1 MYKDLKFPI
10 LIVHRAVK
18 TDCVAG
24 ERVRG
29 IAAELTQDGFAVL
42 AAADH
47 AQARLVAATHHGLA
61 CMLIAAEGA
70 GENIPLLQNM
80 TELIRLA
87 RLRAPDLP
95 IFALGEQVTLENAPA
110 EAMSELNQ
118 LRGILYL
125 FEDTVPFL
133 ARQVARAA
141 HSYLDGLLPPFFK
154 ALVQHT
160 AQSNYSWHTPGHGGG
175 VAYRKSPVGQAFH
188 QFFGENTL
196 RSDLSVSVPELGSLL
211 DHTGPLAEAE
221 TRAARNFGADHTFF
235 VINGTS
241 TANKIVWHSMVGR
254 NDLVLVDRNCHKSV
268 VHAIIMTGAIPL
280 YLCPERN
287 ELGIIGP
294 IPLSEFRPESIRAKI
309 EANPLTR
316 GREPRIR
323 LAVVTNSTYDGL
335 CYHAGQIKQMLGSSV
350 EILHFDEAWFA
361 YAAFHDFFA
370 SRYAMGTPRTADSPL
385 LFSTHSTHKLLA
397 AFSQASMIHVQDG
410 GTRALDRDRF
420 NEAFMMHTSTSPQY
434 SILASLDVASAMME
448 GPAGRSLLQEMF
460 DEALSF
466 RRALAKLREHI
477 DVEDWWFSIWQPPSA
492 DRTVSLAAE
501 DWLLKPGAEW
511 HGFGDVAEDYVLLDP
526 LKVTLV
532 MPGLS
537 VGGVL
542 DDCGIP
548 AAVVSKFLW
557 ERGLVVEKTGLYSFL
572 VLFSMGITKGK
583 WSTLLTELLEFKRH
597 YDSNSRLTACLPSVV
612 ALAPS
617 RYQGLGLR
625 DLCRQLHDCYRNN
638 ATAKQLKRLFTR
650 LPEVAI
656 TPAEAYD
663 RLVKGDVEAV
673 PIECLLGRIAAVM
686 LVPYPPGIPLIIPG
700 ERFTEATRCILD
712 YLRSLARSTASFPA
726 SWPMYTDCRARTAW
740 RVRST
745 PSIASGNTNDLDAT
759 LRQLEAIIAQ
769 MVHSIANCQAIGG
782 FRRGRSAAIGRKGG
796 FLELM
801 DGVDAAFGISCMKL
815 TDQYC
820 CHLA

>member
-1 MYKDLKFPI
+1 MYKDLKFPV
-10 LIVHRAVK
+10 LIVHRDIKAD
-18 TDCVAG
+18 TVAG

-29 IAAELTQDGFAVL
+29 IAQELAQDGFTILPAVDY
-42 AAADH
+42 AEG
-47 AQARLVAATHHGLA
+47 RLVAATHHGLA

-70 GENIPLLQNM
+70 GENTHLLQNM
-80 TELIRLA
+80 VELIRLA
-87 RLRAPDLP
+87 RVRAPHLP

-110 EAMSELNQ
+110 DVISELNQ

-211 DHTGPLAEAE
+211 DHTGPLAAAEA
-221 TRAARNFGADHTFF
+221 RAAKNFGADHTFF

-254 NDLVLVDRNCHKSV
+254 DDLVLVDRNCHKSV

-294 IPLSEFRPESIRAKI
+294 IPLSEFSPVSIQAKI
-309 EANPLTR
+309 QANPLAR
-316 GREPRIR
+316 GRPPKVK

-335 CYHAGQIKQMLGSSV
+335 CYNAELIKQELGNSV
-350 EILHFDEAWFA
+350 EVLHFDEAWYA
-361 YAAFHDFFA
+361 YAAFHEFFRG
-370 SRYAMGTPRTADSPL
+370 RYAMGTSRSADSPL
-385 LFSTHSTHKLLA
+385 VFSTHSTHKLLA

-410 GTRALDRDRF
+410 GARQLDRDRF
-420 NEAFMMHTSTSPQY
+420 NEAFMMHISTSPQY
-434 SILASLDVASAMME
+434 SILASLDVSSAMME

-466 RRALAKLREHI
+466 RRAMANLREHMAA
-477 DVEDWWFSIWQPPSA
+477 DDWWCSIWQPPLGEGA
-492 DRTVSLAAE
+492 RQVKTE
-501 DWLLKPGAEW
+501 DWLLQPQADW
-511 HGFGDVAEDYVLLDP
+511 HGFGDVSDDYVLLDP
-526 LKVTLV
+526 IKVTLV

-537 VGGVL
+537 AGGAL
-542 DDCGIP
+542 SEHGIP

-557 ERGLVVEKTGLYSFL
+557 ERGLVVEKTGLYTFL

-583 WSTLLTELLEFKRH
+583 WSTLLTELLEFKRN
-597 YDSNSRLTACLPSVV
+597 YDANTDLLESLSCV
-612 ALAPS
+612 AGLDPV

-625 DLCRQLHDCYRNN
+625 DLCDQLHACYRSN

-650 LPEVAI
+650 LPEVVMK
-656 TPAEAYD
+656 PADAYD
-663 RLVKGDVEAV
+663 RMVRGEVEAV
-673 PIECLLGRIAAVM
+673 PIEQLLGRIAAVM
-686 LVPYPPGIPLIIPG
+686 LVPYPPGIPLIMPG
-700 ERFTEATRCILD
+700 ERFTEATRSIID
-712 YLRSLARSTASFPA
+712 YLAFA
-726 SWPMYTDCRARTAW
+726 
-740 RVRST
+740 
-745 PSIASGNTNDLDAT
+745 
-759 LRQLEAIIAQ
+759 
-769 MVHSIANCQAIGG
+769 
-782 FRRGRSAAIGRKGG
+782 
-796 FLELM
+796 
-801 DGVDAAFGISCMKL
+801 AAFDSGFPGFVADVHGLQHETTAQGRVYTVDCIKV
-815 TDQYC
+815 
-820 CHLA
+820 

>member
-1 MYKDLKFPI
+1 MYKDLQFPI
-10 LIVHRAVK
+10 LIVHRAIK
-18 TDCVAG
+18 ADSVAG

-29 IAAELTQDGFAVL
+29 IADELVRDGFAIL
-42 AAADH
+42 AAADQ
-47 AQARLVAATHHGLA
+47 AEARLVAATHHGLA
-61 CMLIAAEGA
+61 CMLIAAEGV
-70 GENIPLLQNM
+70 GDNSRLLHNM
-80 TELIRLA
+80 AELIRLA
-87 RLRAPDLP
+87 RLRAPNLP

-110 EAMSELNQ
+110 EAMGELNQ

-141 HSYLDGLLPPFFK
+141 HNYLDGLLPPFFK

-211 DHTGPLAEAE
+211 DHTGPLAAAEA
-221 TRAARNFGADHTFF
+221 RAARNFGADHTFF

-241 TANKIVWHSMVGR
+241 TANKIVWHAMVGR
-254 NDLVLVDRNCHKSV
+254 GDLVLVDRNCHKSV
-268 VHAIIMTGAIPL
+268 VHAIIMTGAIPI

-294 IPLSEFRPESIRAKI
+294 IPLDEFSQVSIQAKI
-309 EANPLTR
+309 QAHPLAQ
-316 GREPRIR
+316 GKPAKIK

-335 CYHAGQIKQMLGSSV
+335 CYHAGMIKQALGASV
-350 EILHFDEAWFA
+350 EVLHFDEAWFA
-361 YAAFHDFFA
+361 YAAFHEFFA
-370 SRYAMGTPRTADSPL
+370 GRYAMGTPRADDGPL

-410 GTRALDRDRF
+410 ASRQLDRDRF
-420 NEAFMMHTSTSPQY
+420 NEAFMMHISTSPQY

-466 RRALAKLREHI
+466 RRALANLREHLAA
-477 DVEDWWFSIWQPPSA
+477 DDWWFSIWQPPTAQASELQA
-492 DRTVSLAAE
+492 V
-501 DWLLKPGAEW
+501 DWLLQPGAEW
-511 HGFGDVAEDYVLLDP
+511 HGFGGLGDDYVLLDP

-532 MPGLS
+532 MPGAA
-537 VGGVL
+537 GAADGH
-542 DDCGIP
+542 GIP
-548 AAVVSKFLW
+548 AAVVGKFLW

-597 YDSNSRLTACLPSVV
+597 YDANT
-612 ALAPS
+612 ALADCLASVMMEQPS

-625 DLCRQLHDCYRNN
+625 DLCQQLHGFYRGNATSRQL
-638 ATAKQLKRLFTR
+638 KLLFTR
-650 LPEVAI
+650 LPEVAM

-663 RLVKGDVEAV
+663 RMVRGEVEAV
-673 PIECLLGRIAAVM
+673 PIEHLLGRVAAVM
-686 LVPYPPGIPLIIPG
+686 LVPYPPGIPLIMPG
-700 ERFTEATRCILD
+700 ERFTEATRSILV
-712 YLRSLARSTASFPA
+712 YLDCARAFDQGFPGFVA
-726 SWPMYTDCRARTAW
+726 DVHGLQREGQLYTVDC
-740 RVRST
+740 VK
-745 PSIASGNTNDLDAT
+745 
-759 LRQLEAIIAQ
+759 E
-769 MVHSIANCQAIGG
+769 C
-782 FRRGRSAAIGRKGG
+782 
-796 FLELM
+796 E
-801 DGVDAAFGISCMKL
+801 
-815 TDQYC
+815 
-820 CHLA
+820 

>member
-10 LIVHRAVK
+10 LIVHRAIK
-18 TDCVAG
+18 SDSVAG
-24 ERVRG
+24 ERIRA
-29 IAAELTQDGFAVL
+29 IADELIQDGFAVIK
-42 AAADH
+42 AAEH
-47 AQARLVAATHHGLA
+47 TEARLVATTHHGLA
-61 CMLIAAEGA
+61 CMLIAAEGV
-70 GENIPLLQNM
+70 GDNLHLLQNM
-80 TELIRLA
+80 AELIALA
-87 RLRAPDLP
+87 HLRAPNLP

-110 EAMSELNQ
+110 EAMGELNQ

-141 HSYLDGLLPPFFK
+141 HNYLDGLLPPFFR

-221 TRAARNFGADHTFF
+221 ARAARNFGADHSFF

-241 TANKIVWHSMVGR
+241 TANKIVWHAMVGR
-254 NDLVLVDRNCHKSV
+254 DDLVLVDRNCHKSV
-268 VHAIIMTGAIPL
+268 VHAIIMTGAIPI

-294 IPLSEFRPESIRAKI
+294 IPLSEFSPASIQAKLQ
-309 EANPLTR
+309 ANPLAR
-316 GREPRIR
+316 GREGRIR
-323 LAVVTNSTYDGL
+323 LAVVTNCTYDGL
-335 CYHAGQIKQMLGSSV
+335 CYNAGMIKQALGDSV
-350 EILHFDEAWFA
+350 EVLHFDEAWFA
-361 YAAFHDFFA
+361 YAAFHEFFEG
-370 SRYAMGTPRTADSPL
+370 RYAMGTARGERSPL
-385 LFSTHSTHKLLA
+385 VFSTHSTHKLLA

-410 GTRALDRDRF
+410 ALRQLDRDRF
-420 NEAFMMHTSTSPQY
+420 NEAFMMHISTSPQY
-434 SILASLDVASAMME
+434 SILASLDVASTMME

-466 RRALAKLREHI
+466 RRALANLREHI
-477 DVEDWWFSIWQPPSA
+477 AAEDWWFSIWQPPAA
-492 DRTVSLAAE
+492 DGAQRQDAA
-501 DWLLKPGAEW
+501 DWLLQPDDPW
-511 HGFGDVAEDYVLLDP
+511 HGFGEVVEDYALLDP

-537 VGGVL
+537 AGGIL
-542 DDCGIP
+542 DQRGVP

-597 YDSNSRLTACLPSVV
+597 YQANTLLSTCLPSIV
-612 ALAPS
+612 AVDGQ

-625 DLCRQLHDCYRNN
+625 ELCDQLHECYRSN

-650 LPEVAI
+650 LPEVA
-656 TPAEAYD
+656 TSPAHAYD
-663 RLVKGDVEAV
+663 RMVRGDVHAV
-673 PIECLLGRIAAVM
+673 PIELLLGRVSAVM
-686 LVPYPPGIPLIIPG
+686 LVPYPPGIPLIMPG
-700 ERFTEATRCILD
+700 ERFTEQTRSILD
-712 YLRSLARSTASFPA
+712 YLAFARAFNSEFPGFVA
-726 SWPMYTDCRARTAW
+726 DVHGLQYQHGQYTVDC
-740 RVRST
+740 
-745 PSIASGNTNDLDAT
+745 IK
-759 LRQLEAIIAQ
+759 E
-769 MVHSIANCQAIGG
+769 C
-782 FRRGRSAAIGRKGG
+782 
-796 FLELM
+796 E
-801 DGVDAAFGISCMKL
+801 
-815 TDQYC
+815 
-820 CHLA
+820 

>member
-1 MYKDLKFPI
+1 MYKDLQFPI
-10 LIVHRAVK
+10 LIVHRAIK
-18 TDCVAG
+18 ADSVAG

-29 IAAELTQDGFAVL
+29 IADELVRDGFAIL
-42 AAADH
+42 AAADQ
-47 AQARLVAATHHGLA
+47 AEARLVAATHHGLA
-61 CMLIAAEGA
+61 CMLIAAEGV
-70 GENIPLLQNM
+70 GDNSRLLHNM
-80 TELIRLA
+80 AELIRLA
-87 RLRAPDLP
+87 RLRAPNLP

-110 EAMSELNQ
+110 EAMGELNQ

-141 HSYLDGLLPPFFK
+141 HNYLDGLLPPFFK

-211 DHTGPLAEAE
+211 DHTGPLAAAEA
-221 TRAARNFGADHTFF
+221 RAARNFGADHTFF

-241 TANKIVWHSMVGR
+241 TANKIVWHAMVGR
-254 NDLVLVDRNCHKSV
+254 GDLVLVDRNCHKSV
-268 VHAIIMTGAIPL
+268 VHAIIMTGAIPI

-294 IPLSEFRPESIRAKI
+294 IPLDEFSQVSIQAKI
-309 EANPLTR
+309 QAHPLAQ
-316 GREPRIR
+316 GKPAKIK

-335 CYHAGQIKQMLGSSV
+335 CYHAGMIKQALGASV
-350 EILHFDEAWFA
+350 EVLHFDEAWFA
-361 YAAFHDFFA
+361 YAAFHEFFA
-370 SRYAMGTPRTADSPL
+370 GRYAMGTPRADDGPL

-410 GTRALDRDRF
+410 ASRQLDRDRF
-420 NEAFMMHTSTSPQY
+420 NEAFMMHISTSPQY

-466 RRALAKLREHI
+466 RRALANLREHLAA
-477 DVEDWWFSIWQPPSA
+477 DDWWFSIWQPP
-492 DRTVSLAAE
+492 TVQAGELQAA
-501 DWLLKPGAEW
+501 DWLLQPGAEW
-511 HGFGDVAEDYVLLDP
+511 HGFGGLGDDYVLLDP

-532 MPGLS
+532 MPGAA
-537 VGGVL
+537 GAAEGH
-542 DDCGIP
+542 GIP
-548 AAVVSKFLW
+548 AAVVGKFLW

-597 YDSNSRLTACLPSVV
+597 YDANTALADCLPSVMV
-612 ALAPS
+612 EQPS

-625 DLCRQLHDCYRNN
+625 DLCQQLHGFYRGNATSRQL
-638 ATAKQLKRLFTR
+638 KQLFTR

-656 TPAEAYD
+656 TPAGAYD
-663 RLVKGDVEAV
+663 RMVRGEVEAV
-673 PIECLLGRIAAVM
+673 PIEHLLGRVAAVM
-686 LVPYPPGIPLIIPG
+686 LVPYPPGIPLIMPG
-700 ERFTEATRCILD
+700 ERFTEATRSILV
-712 YLRSLARSTASFPA
+712 YLDCARAFDQGFPGFVA
-726 SWPMYTDCRARTAW
+726 DVHGLQREGQLYTVDC
-740 RVRST
+740 VK
-745 PSIASGNTNDLDAT
+745 
-759 LRQLEAIIAQ
+759 E
-769 MVHSIANCQAIGG
+769 C
-782 FRRGRSAAIGRKGG
+782 
-796 FLELM
+796 E
-801 DGVDAAFGISCMKL
+801 
-815 TDQYC
+815 
-820 CHLA
+820 